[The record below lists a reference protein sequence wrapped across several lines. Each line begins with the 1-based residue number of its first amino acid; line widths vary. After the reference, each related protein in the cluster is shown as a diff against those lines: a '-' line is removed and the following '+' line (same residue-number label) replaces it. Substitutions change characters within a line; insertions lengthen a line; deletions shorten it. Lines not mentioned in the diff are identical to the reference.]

1 MYDRYVWNLV
11 LMDFLLISEKS
22 IHISLISKKSIKA
35 DTPAPEDFLV
45 GHTELSQN
53 QLGLLFLGCSL
64 SKTEFVLVSPCGWF
78 G

>member
-1 MYDRYVWNLV
+1 
-11 LMDFLLISEKS
+11 MDFLLISE
-22 IHISLISKKSIKA
+22 KSIKA